1 MFSRTTIPGA
11 LIRNIGVVAICGL
24 VATAPVLA
32 QTELPIEER
41 LKRLET
47 MLNSGTLIELLQR
60 VEALQ
65 KELQALRGEIEV
77 QGHQISQ
84 LKSRQR
90 ELYLDVDQRVN
101 KIETSIV
108 QPATVETDTATA
120 PATDTVAQT
129 EQTAAVDSTESTQT
143 VAAVDTQS
151 VVDAEATDDAIDPIK
166 EQDAYQTAFN
176 LLKTGRYEEA
186 GNSFDA
192 FLAVYSAGKYAD
204 NAQYWLGETFYVR
217 QRFEEAIGHFRT
229 LTENYPSSAKFP
241 HALLKI
247 GYSQVELGQVDEAR
261 QTFDALIAKFPQT
274 PAARNAEKRLERL
287 NSSAG

>member
-1 MFSRTTIPGA
+1 M
-11 LIRNIGVVAICGL
+11 
-24 VATAPVLA
+24 
-32 QTELPIEER
+32 EER
-41 LKRLET
+41 VKRLET
-47 MLNSGTLIELLQR
+47 MLKSGTLIELLQR

-65 KELQALRGEIEV
+65 NELQALRGEIEV

-101 KIETSIV
+101 KIETSVV
-108 QPATVETDTATA
+108 QPATVETDTAA
-120 PATDTVAQT
+120 HT
-129 EQTAAVDSTESTQT
+129 EQTAAVDSTESTQA
-143 VAAVDTQS
+143 VVAVDTQS
-151 VVDAEATDDAIDPIK
+151 VVDAEATGDAIDPIK

-176 LLKTGRYEEA
+176 LLKTGRYKEA
-186 GNSFDA
+186 GNSFDD
-192 FLAVYSAGKYAD
+192 FLAVYGAGKYAD

-229 LTENYPSSAKFP
+229 LTENYPNSAKFP